1 MTNFASSPPP
11 LEENPQFAS
20 SPPTQG
26 PLEGVGIDLPTIE
39 VRFENLNIEVE
50 ANVRGRVLPT
60 FMRREIAVLVIACGA
75 DNRNENDEEAGMNE
89 SWYSLVCFIFVAEL
103 VVIEEEQLVHGVIHL
118 LLSIF

>member
-1 MTNFASSPPP
+1 MRRRRH
-11 LEENPQFAS
+11 
-20 SPPTQG
+20 
-26 PLEGVGIDLPTIE
+26 GVGIDLPTIE

-75 DNRNENDEEAGMNE
+75 DNRNENDEAGMNE

-103 VVIEEEQLVHGVIHL
+103 VVIEQEQLVHGVIHL